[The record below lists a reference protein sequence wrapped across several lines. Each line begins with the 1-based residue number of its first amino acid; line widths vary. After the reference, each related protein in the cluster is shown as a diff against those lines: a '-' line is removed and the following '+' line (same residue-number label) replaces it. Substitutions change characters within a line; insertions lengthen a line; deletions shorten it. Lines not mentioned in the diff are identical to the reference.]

1 MAAQTE
7 LERVLGELKACQRLA
22 EKHYRELDRLN
33 EENAGLRAQAKA
45 NTEVALQTEKRLSE
59 QSLII
64 DRLKRE
70 QRALA
75 EATHAFLA
83 RMEAANGIHDDEQA
97 SDQETSLGQ
106 QLHKHIPLF
115 FVSVRTETGRAPSG
129 DVTSR

>member
-1 MAAQTE
+1 MAEQTE

-33 EENAGLRAQAKA
+33 EENSALRAQAKA
-45 NTEVALQTEKRLSE
+45 NSEVALQTEKRLSG
-59 QSLII
+59 QSQII

-97 SDQETSLGQ
+97 S
-106 QLHKHIPLF
+106 
-115 FVSVRTETGRAPSG
+115 
-129 DVTSR
+129 